1 MKVVKFSHVVLED
14 GRPICVGESLKYIR
28 EYLDDYCGVP
38 KQRGEFVDFVPDNS
52 KYPNDYQGKFVYKEF
67 CDIKDGGIQEEILNF
82 KVYLVDVALPT
93 KEQKRDDNIDEL
105 LNP

>member
-1 MKVVKFSHVVLED
+1 MKNKFSYVVIED

-38 KQRGEFVDFVPDNS
+38 RQRGEFVDYVPDNS
-52 KYPNDYQGKFVYKEF
+52 KYPGDYQGKFVYKEF
-67 CDIKDGGIQEEILNF
+67 YDMKDGGIQEEILNF
-82 KVYLVDVALPT
+82 KVYLVDVVLPS
-93 KEQKRDDNIDEL
+93 KEQKRDDDIDEL

>member
-1 MKVVKFSHVVLED
+1 MKKKFSYVVIED
-14 GRPICVGESLKYIR
+14 GLPICIADNFKYIR
-28 EYLDDYCGVP
+28 EYLDDYCGVERL
-38 KQRGEFVDFVPDNS
+38 RGEFVDFVPDNS

-82 KVYLVDVALPT
+82 KVYLVDVALPS
-93 KEQKRDDNIDEL
+93 KEQKRDDDIDEL

>member
-1 MKVVKFSHVVLED
+1 MKVAKFSHVVLQD
-14 GRPICVGESLKYIR
+14 GSPICIGESLKYIR
-28 EYLDDYCGVP
+28 QYLDDYCGVERL
-38 KQRGEFVDFVPDNS
+38 RGEFVDFVPDNS

-67 CDIKDGGIQEEILNF
+67 WDSKDGSIQEEILDF

-105 LNP
+105 LNQ

>member
-14 GRPICVGESLKYIR
+14 GRPICVGPTLKYIR

-38 KQRGEFVDFVPDNS
+38 KQRGEFVDFIPDNS

-67 CDIKDGGIQEEILNF
+67 YDMKDGGIQEEILNF
-82 KVYLVDVALPT
+82 KVYLVDVALPS
-93 KEQKRDDNIDEL
+93 KEQKRDDDIDEL

>member
-1 MKVVKFSHVVLED
+1 MKSKFSHVVLQD
-14 GRPICVGESLKYIR
+14 GTPICVGLTLKYIR
-28 EYLDDYCGVP
+28 EYLDGYCGVERL
-38 KQRGEFVDFVPDNS
+38 RGEFVDFVPDNS

-67 CDIKDGGIQEEILNF
+67 WDNNKDGSIQEEILNF

-93 KEQKRDDNIDEL
+93 IEQKREDNIDEL

>member
-1 MKVVKFSHVVLED
+1 MQRSRGD
-14 GRPICVGESLKYIR
+14 GSPICIGESLKYIR
-28 EYLDDYCGVP
+28 QYLDDYCGVERL
-38 KQRGEFVDFVPDNS
+38 RGEFVDFVPDNS

-67 CDIKDGGIQEEILNF
+67 WDSKDGITQEEILDF

-93 KEQKRDDNIDEL
+93 KEQKLDDNIDEL